1 MLDLPTVARGDLFSA
16 IGDHEHVLFFH
27 DPDVG
32 LKGIIAIHD
41 TSLGP
46 ALGGTRMAPYPDLE
60 AALFDALR
68 LARGMTWKAVAADL
82 DVGGGK
88 AVLIGDPEKDRS
100 PELFR
105 AFGRQV
111 HALGGRFYTG
121 TDMGTQPEDF
131 AYAYQETPYLV
142 GLPEAYGGGGDS
154 SVTTADG
161 VVGAIRVTLE
171 FLDGDGDLKD
181 RTFVV
186 QGLGKVGLKVA
197 HRLLEAGGR
206 LIVADPSAERVDA
219 FRRLAESFGKTFQIV
234 SPEAIYDAEADVFVP
249 CAYGGVITE
258 AVARRLRVRA
268 IVGSA
273 NQPLAHPGIAETLK
287 AQNVLFAPDYLA
299 NAGGLIQV
307 ADELFGPNPK
317 RVEQK
322 LSVVLETL
330 RFVYRRSDAEGLT
343 TVEAAERLVR
353 ERWERRKRLNVRYR
367 PDVPPK
373 WRFRR

>member
-1 MLDLPTVARGDLFSA
+1 M
-16 IGDHEHVLFFH
+16 
-27 DPDVG
+27 
-32 LKGIIAIHD
+32 
-41 TSLGP
+41 
-46 ALGGTRMAPYPDLE
+46 
-60 AALFDALR
+60 
-68 LARGMTWKAVAADL
+68 
-82 DVGGGK
+82 
-88 AVLIGDPEKDRS
+88 
-100 PELFR
+100 
-105 AFGRQV
+105 
-111 HALGGRFYTG
+111 
-121 TDMGTQPEDF
+121 
-131 AYAYQETPYLV
+131 
-142 GLPEAYGGGGDS
+142 PEAYGGSGDS
-154 SVTTADG
+154 SVTTAEG

-287 AQNVLFAPDYLA
+287 AKNILFAPDYLA

-307 ADELFGPNPK
+307 ADELFGPNPR